1 MADLSTTWMG
11 LELKSPVIAASCTLT
26 GSVEQVSEAARCGA
40 GAVVLKSLFEEQIQQ
55 DAARSLGGNEQRF
68 YYAQAEDYI
77 REYSRG
83 DALWAYL
90 ELIRA
95 CSREVSVPVIASI
108 NCVSPGEWVQFA
120 REIEEAG
127 ADGLEVNIFVMP
139 SDPSKSSAENEKVYF
154 DVLNAVTRAVRIPVA
169 AKVSSYFSALAHTAE
184 ALPSTGIGS
193 LVMFNRF
200 FSPDIDIDTL
210 ELKPAPLF
218 STPADYYNSL
228 RWIAML
234 SGRVGCDLVAS
245 TGVHDSDAL
254 VKQLLAGAKAVEIA
268 SVLYLKGFEE
278 IRTMLEGLEEYMD
291 RLGFS
296 SLSDFQGR
304 MSMKHS
310 LHPAA
315 WERSQFMKH
324 FSDIS

>member
-11 LELKSPVIAASCTLT
+11 LKLKSPIIAASCTLT
-26 GSVEQVSEAARCGA
+26 GSVEHVSEAARCGA
-40 GAVVLKSLFEEQIQQ
+40 GAVVPKSLFEEQIMQ

-68 YYAQAEDYI
+68 FYAQAEDYI

-83 DALWAYL
+83 DALASYL

-95 CSREVSVPVIASI
+95 SCREVPVPVIASI
-108 NCVSPGEWVQFA
+108 NCVSAGEWVQFA
-120 REIEEAG
+120 REIEDAG
-127 ADGLEVNIFVMP
+127 ADGLEINIFVMP
-139 SDPSKSSAENEKVYF
+139 SDPSRSSAENEQVYF
-154 DVLNAVTRAVRIPVA
+154 DVLSAVTKAVRIPVA
-169 AKVSSYFSALAHTAE
+169 AKVSSYFSSLAHTAR

-200 FSPDIDIDTL
+200 FSPDIDIDTM

-218 STPADYYNSL
+218 STPEDYCHSL

-234 SGRVGCDLVAS
+234 SGSVGCDLVAS
-245 TGVHDSDAL
+245 TGVHNSETL
-254 VKQLLAGAKAVEIA
+254 IKQLLAGAKAVEVA

-291 RLGFS
+291 RQGFA
-296 SLSDFQGR
+296 SLSELVGR
-304 MSMKHS
+304 MSMKNS

-315 WERSQFMKH
+315 YERSQFMKH